1 SSSPVGLGHLVSDR
15 NPRNLLLSLFNMTSF
30 LEFLQVNKHKT
41 FRPKKRFPQGT
52 MRYQLHKRAEAT
64 LNSGLDL
71 KAAVRLPSNENF
83 DDWIAVHTVD
93 FFNRINLLYGTI
105 SDACTKTTCP
115 TMSGGSKYEYL
126 WQDGEQYKKP
136 TRIPAPDYVFL
147 LMDWIEVRIN
157 DDTIFPSCM
166 DLPFPKDFRAI
177 CKKILTRLFRVFV
190 HTYIHHFD
198 RIVDLGAEPHAN
210 TLYKHFYFFVTEHSM
225 VSAKELE
232 ALREMTERLT
242 ADCCP
247 ASSSSSAASAR
258 PSSTSNKPR

>member
-1 SSSPVGLGHLVSDR
+1 LSYGSRMENGRLYGTELSGRPVSGRVS
-15 NPRNLLLSLFNMTSF
+15 RNLIFSLFKMTSILDF
-30 LEFLQVNKHKT
+30 ITANKHKT

-71 KAAVRLPSNENF
+71 KAAVRLPPNENF
-83 DDWIAVHTVD
+83 DDWLAVHTVD
-93 FFNRINLLYGTI
+93 FFNRINLMYGTI
-105 SDACTKTTCP
+105 TDVCTKTTCP

-126 WQDGEQYKKP
+126 WQDGDQYKKP
-136 TRIPAPDYVFL
+136 TRIPAPDYVYL

-157 DDTIFPSCM
+157 DETLFPTCM
-166 DLPFPKDFRAI
+166 DLPFPKDFRAM

-210 TLYKHFYFFVTEHSM
+210 TLYKHFYYFVTEHSM
-225 VSAKELE
+225 VSSKELE
-232 ALREMTERLT
+232 ALKEMTERLT
-242 ADCCP
+242 CEV
-247 ASSSSSAASAR
+247 AATPR
-258 PSSTSNKPR
+258 KPR

>member
-1 SSSPVGLGHLVSDR
+1 SDR
-15 NPRNLLLSLFNMTSF
+15 NPRNLLLSLFKMTSF

-71 KAAVRLPSNENF
+71 KAAVRLPPNENF

-126 WQDGEQYKKP
+126 WQDGDQYKKP

-210 TLYKHFYFFVTEHSM
+210 TLYKHFYFFVTEHNM

-242 ADCCP
+242 ADV
-247 ASSSSSAASAR
+247 AATPR
-258 PSSTSNKPR
+258 KPR